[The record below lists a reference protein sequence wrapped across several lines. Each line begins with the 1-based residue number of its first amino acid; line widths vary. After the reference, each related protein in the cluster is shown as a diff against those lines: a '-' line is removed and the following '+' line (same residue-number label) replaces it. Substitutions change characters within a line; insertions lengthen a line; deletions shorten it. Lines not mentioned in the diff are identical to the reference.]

1 MTFKLNKIRYRL
13 DYQPFVG
20 ESQTQQAYVIQFSDD
35 GHDWYDLEDDFSPEV
50 GAVIIAALEAQNYT
64 HFDDLRPKWVDNK
77 DMV

>member
-1 MTFKLNKIRYRL
+1 MLKYRL

-20 ESQTQQAYVIQFSDD
+20 TSQIQQAHVIQFSDD
-35 GHDWYDLEDDFSPEV
+35 GYEWYDLEDDFSPEV